1 MSFGEVDDID
11 SVTDAKCGQINDR
24 LAGKIG
30 LQNQNE
36 DYQDGMLLDSNPSDY
51 SKLEKLS
58 NHNEFQEPVYNET
71 LNSIHHHTF
80 GDGKP
85 RDSHQTTDSTLR
97 KKDLG

>member
-1 MSFGEVDDID
+1 MSFGEVDDLD
-11 SVTDAKCGQINDR
+11 SVTDAKCGHINNS

-30 LQNQNE
+30 IQNQDE
-36 DYQDGMLLDSNPSDY
+36 DEEQDGMLLDSNPSDY

-58 NHNEFQEPVYNET
+58 CNEFPEPIYNET

>member
-11 SVTDAKCGQINDR
+11 SVTDAKCGQINES

-30 LQNQNE
+30 IQNQE
-36 DYQDGMLLDSNPSDY
+36 DEEDQDGMLLDEPSDY

-58 NHNEFQEPVYNET
+58 GHNEFSEPIYNET

-80 GDGKP
+80 GDGRP
-85 RDSHQTTDSTLR
+85 RDSH
-97 KKDLG
+97 